1 MAHIILKDAL
11 DLLDD
16 LTVDELKRMNKQQ
29 IKLITEHLSGEEKLT
44 FFFEKNVKIFGGIN
58 GYVDDFVRNV
68 KVKELTRSQQLGALE
83 FLKKMK
89 ETAGITDDNKRRVS
103 HAISVIEGQ
112 NSAPSAGGGKRRKT
126 TKRRRASSK

>member
-1 MAHIILKDAL
+1 MPHISLQNAL

-16 LTVDELKRMNKQQ
+16 LTVDELKRMNPAQ
-29 IKLITEHLSGEEKLT
+29 LTFITTDLSGEDKLT
-44 FFFEKNVKIFGGIN
+44 FFFKKNVKIFGGIN
-58 GYVDDFVRNV
+58 GYVDDFFRKF
-68 KVKELTRSQQLGALE
+68 KVKELTRSDQLGALE

-89 ETAGITDDNKRRVS
+89 ETTGLTDDNKRRVS

-126 TKRRRASSK
+126 KKRRRASSK